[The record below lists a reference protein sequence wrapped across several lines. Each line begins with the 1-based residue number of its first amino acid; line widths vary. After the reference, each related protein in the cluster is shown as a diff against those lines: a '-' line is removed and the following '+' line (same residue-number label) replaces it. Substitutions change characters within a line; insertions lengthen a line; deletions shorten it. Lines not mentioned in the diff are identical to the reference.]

1 MWAIK
6 WFLAVILILLV
17 LGFALQNSNQPVTVK
32 LGMYEFQQVQL
43 WMVIYSSFALGVL
56 FWLVVSVF
64 QVFQLKSEIRRLKKQ
79 NAAIQNELDDLR
91 NLPIEDDEAELGIR
105 EEDT

>member
-32 LGMYEFQQVQL
+32 LGMSEFQQVQL

-64 QVFQLKSEIRRLKKQ
+64 QVVQLKSEIRRLKKR
-79 NAAIQNELDDLR
+79 NKAIQNELDNLR
-91 NLPIEDDEAELGIR
+91 NLPIEEEESGLGMP